1 MFQRRLEGGRECL
14 SPRELRHFV
23 GGPPPVAARCG
34 TAIAAL
40 VVTAGAVVSCKVP
53 ADAVFSGPR
62 SLTVLSRCRLVFTMR
77 RILIVESDLAASG
90 AISRT
95 LAGLGYGLDIA
106 YDADQARSLARQNR
120 YAITLIDER
129 LSDGDGVKL
138 YEDLHRVQQDMAGV
152 LVSAV
157 ANLYTVAK
165 AIGAGMAR
173 VLSKPVDFQELLAFI
188 DGQSGPT
195 PRSEEPR
202 LMNSTCDVDV
212 REEAIAEL
220 SPRDISQRLT
230 DADLIQI
237 IRTVDYPFV
246 GKDRLEYFDRDT
258 LERVVHLVRRWCRN
272 RLQRGV
278 CAW

>member
-1 MFQRRLEGGRECL
+1 
-14 SPRELRHFV
+14 
-23 GGPPPVAARCG
+23 
-34 TAIAAL
+34 
-40 VVTAGAVVSCKVP
+40 VVTAGAVVSAK
-53 ADAVFSGPR
+53 
-62 SLTVLSRCRLVFTMR
+62 SLQTRYFRAAFAHRASRCRLVFTMR

-188 DGQSGPT
+188 DGQSDPT

-220 SPRDISQRLT
+220 SPRDISQRLS